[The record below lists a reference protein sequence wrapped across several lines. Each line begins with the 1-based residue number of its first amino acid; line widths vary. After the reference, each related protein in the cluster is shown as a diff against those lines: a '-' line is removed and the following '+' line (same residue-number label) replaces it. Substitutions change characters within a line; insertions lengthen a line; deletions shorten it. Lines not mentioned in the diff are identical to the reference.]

1 MFEEIITSNEI
12 KFNDLEKKV
21 YKFVCFF
28 GCLIIKLM
36 LESYD
41 KKIMKARD
49 SKKYSSR
56 CWRKNKKIKN
66 CLYLLDTYFVIK
78 IVIATIHIM

>member
-1 MFEEIITSNEI
+1 VNCTTQIERIITMFEEIITSNEI

-49 SKKYSSR
+49 SKKYR
-56 CWRKNKKIKN
+56 HKGLRTTHVN
-66 CLYLLDTYFVIK
+66 
-78 IVIATIHIM
+78 TIM